1 LSWEAAEALWG
12 CGAVYGFVGQSY
24 GDFEQMSTG
33 RHSFKHNDAARLIRA
48 TAAAGLKVKGV
59 TLNGRAI
66 TVLVDDATATDCGKN
81 PWDQVLEDD
90 TDKKRP
96 A

>member
-1 LSWEAAEALWG
+1 LSYQAAEALWVR
-12 CGAVYGFVGQSY
+12 AVDLRANFMEI
-24 GDFEQMSTG
+24 FEHMSTG

-59 TLNGRAI
+59 TLNGSTV
-66 TVLVDDATATDCGKN
+66 TVLVDGAIATDGGTN